1 MMKYSILV
9 FLTLIL
15 FIRCSKDDKPLPST
29 GGNFVVKQVQIDE
42 KTTNN
47 ALKGVSLKPK
57 IVLNFDVSLNQNTAL
72 QAIELLQN
80 GTKTEL
86 QLEMSS
92 DKKTIT
98 LSPKNNL
105 SPLTSYTFVVRNTL
119 TDENGERLNAE
130 FSTLF
135 STQIDNSDKFPRIST
150 EELLTK
156 VQKQTFAYFW
166 DFAHPAYGMIR
177 ERNSSGDVVT
187 SGGTGFGIM
196 ALVVGVERGFITKA
210 QGLQRVKNIV
220 QFLKMADKYHGAFS
234 HWYNGNSGK
243 TVPFGTKDNGAD
255 LVETALLFQGLLT
268 ARNYFNDSA
277 LHTDITKLYHDV
289 EWNFF
294 RNNQQG
300 LFWHWSPNHA
310 WDMNLKISGW
320 NESLIVYVLAAGSS
334 NYAIDLVDY
343 ENGWAKNGAMKN
355 GNSYYNITLPLGP
368 ERGGPLFLSQY
379 SFLGIN
385 PNALTDTYANYET
398 QVKNHT
404 LINRAYCIANPQNY
418 YGYGPESWGLTA
430 SDNMQGYSAHS
441 PSNDLGVITP
451 SAALTSMA
459 YTPQESLAALEF
471 FYYKLG
477 DKLWGTYG
485 FKDAYSL
492 DKAWFADSYIAIDQG
507 PIIIG
512 IENHRSG
519 LLWKHFMQSP
529 EIKNGLTKLK
539 FNSPNI

>member
-1 MMKYSILV
+1 MKYTILAV
-9 FLTLIL
+9 LALLFL
-15 FIRCSKDDKPLPST
+15 RCSKDSPPT
-29 GGNFVVKQVQIDE
+29 VNNGGNFTLSQVQIE
-42 KTTNN
+42 GKSTNN
-47 ALKGVSLKPK
+47 PLKGLPLKPT
-57 IVLNFDVSLNQNTAL
+57 IVLSFDNSIDSKSS

-80 GTKTEL
+80 GTKTDI
-86 QLEMSS
+86 QINYSA
-92 DKKTIT
+92 DKKTLTIT
-98 LSPKNNL
+98 PKVNL
-105 SPLTSYTFVVRNTL
+105 SPLSSYTFVVRNTL
-119 TDENGERLNAE
+119 LAENGKKIGSE
-130 FSTLF
+130 FSTVF
-135 STQIDNSDKFPRIST
+135 STAIDDTDKFPRIST
-150 EELLTK
+150 DELLTK

-187 SGGTGFGIM
+187 TGGTGFGIM
-196 ALVVGVERGFITKA
+196 AIVVGIERGFITKA

-220 QFLKMADKYHGAFS
+220 SFLKVADKYHGAFA

-243 TVPFGTKDNGAD
+243 TVPFSTKDNGAD

-268 ARNYFNDSA
+268 ARNYFNDA
-277 LHTDITKLYHDV
+277 DLNNDITTLYNAV

-294 RNNQQG
+294 RNGQQG
-300 LFWHWSPNHA
+300 LFWHWSPDYA

-320 NESLIVYVLAAGSS
+320 NEALIVYVLAAG
-334 NYAIDLVDY
+334 APIHTIDWEDY
-343 ENGWAKNGAMKN
+343 QNGWAKNGAMKN
-355 GNSYYNITLPLGP
+355 GSSYYNIMLPLGP

-385 PNALTDTYANYET
+385 PNGLEDTYANYET

-418 YGYGPESWGLTA
+418 YGYSEHSWGLTA
-430 SDNMQGYSAHS
+430 SDNIQGYTAHS
-441 PSNDLGVITP
+441 PSNDNSVIAPT
-451 SAALTSMA
+451 AALTSMA
-459 YTPQESLAALEF
+459 FTPQESIKALEF
-471 FYYKLG
+471 FYYKIG

-492 DKAWFADSYIAIDQG
+492 DKVWFADSFIAINQG

-512 IENHRSG
+512 IENYRSG
-519 LLWKHFMQSP
+519 LLWKYFMQSP

-539 FNSPNI
+539 FTSPNI

>member
-1 MMKYSILV
+1 MKYITLAILA
-9 FLTLIL
+9 LL
-15 FIRCSKDDKPLPST
+15 FIRCSKDST
-29 GGNFVVKQVQIDE
+29 PAVSNGKNMTIKQVQIDGKE
-42 KTTNN
+42 TNTS
-47 ALKGVSLKPK
+47 LKGIPLKPII
-57 IVLNFDVSLNQNTAL
+57 IVNFDNSINNQSTS

-80 GTKTEL
+80 GVKTAIDISY
-86 QLEMSS
+86 SS
-92 DKKTIT
+92 DKKTLTI
-98 LSPKNNL
+98 SPRANL
-105 SPLTSYTFVVRNTL
+105 SPLSSYTFVVRNTL
-119 TDENGERLNAE
+119 LAE
-130 FSTLF
+130 DGSKLGSEYSAIFSTA
-135 STQIDNSDKFPRIST
+135 IDNADKFPRIST
-150 EELLTK
+150 DELLTK

-187 SGGTGFGIM
+187 TGGTGFGLM
-196 ALVVGVERGFITKA
+196 AILVGIERGFITYA

-220 QFLKMADKYHGAFS
+220 NFLKQADKYHGAFA

-243 TVPFGTKDNGAD
+243 TVPFSTKDNGAD
-255 LVETALLFQGLLT
+255 LVETGLLFQGLLT
-268 ARNYFNDSA
+268 ARNYFDDAGLNADISA
-277 LHTDITKLYHDV
+277 LYNAV

-300 LFWHWSPNHA
+300 LFWHWSPDYS

-320 NESLIVYVLAAGSS
+320 NESLIVYVLAAGAPE
-334 NYAIDLVDY
+334 YTIDYVDY
-343 ENGWAKNGAMKN
+343 ENGWAKNGAMRN
-355 GNSYYNITLPLGP
+355 GSTYYNIPLPLGP

-385 PNALTDTYANYET
+385 PNGLEDTYANYEI

-418 YGYGPESWGLTA
+418 YGYSEDSWGLTA
-430 SDNMQGYSAHS
+430 SDNIQGYTAHS
-441 PSNDLGVITP
+441 PTNDNSVIAPT
-451 SAALTSMA
+451 AALTSMA
-459 YTPQESLAALEF
+459 FTPQESLKALEF
-471 FYYKLG
+471 FYYKIG

-492 DKAWFADSYIAIDQG
+492 DKVWFAESFIAINQG
-507 PIIIG
+507 PILVG

-519 LLWKHFMQSP
+519 LLWKYLMQSP

-539 FNSPNI
+539 FTSPHI